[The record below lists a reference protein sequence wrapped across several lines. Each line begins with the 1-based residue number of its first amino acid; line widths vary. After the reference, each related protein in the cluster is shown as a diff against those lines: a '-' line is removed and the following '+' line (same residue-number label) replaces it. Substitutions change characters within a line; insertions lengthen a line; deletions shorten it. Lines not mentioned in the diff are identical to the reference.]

1 MSTSQPEQVGTVHVV
16 YDHDAHNALLV
27 DPSTP
32 VEVRRGTRRRCVAL
46 ARVGLSVVAISGLAL
61 LPAARS
67 LADESPAAPAPI
79 VVTADCTITD
89 VLAQDAPES
98 RLPDGTAGPAFV
110 KGTPSGVLDDGRV
123 CVKPPE
129 PQPPADPPQQPAE
142 QPSAPA
148 DTPAPAPQA
157 PEPSAQ
163 APAAEPTAAAGDAGP
178 QAQVEAPQAQV
189 QAPAAATAAS
199 HSAHAPVHAQLHS
212 ATTTRHATRHA
223 AHTTRASHR
232 TNLRIHIA
240 PHDPSKPDAGS
251 LGAPLSGPEHPALY
265 VSDEAVIPRFLL
277 TLYKQA
283 GRHNHVP
290 WPILAAI
297 NEIETDFG
305 RNVAVSSAG
314 AVGWMQFMP
323 ATWAMYGVDAD
334 HNGKK
339 DPRSPRDAIFAAA
352 RYLRAS
358 GARTNLRRAIFAY
371 NHAGWYVDSVLLRAN
386 RIAAQ
391 AGERDVRLTRLLE
404 ARTRRLEHQVLTD
417 PRITIYDCGRQ
428 DIEQH
433 KVDRR
438 VLIVL
443 RFLAWSGLDPTVS
456 ALECG
461 HSYYTASGNVS
472 EHSSGNAVDI
482 SAINGV
488 PILGNQGP
496 GSIAEATIREL
507 LTLRGAE
514 RPHQIIS
521 LMTFDDADNTLALPD
536 HADHIHVGFAPLKPI
551 DPHGLVSVDDEP
563 TDSIAPPAATEP
575 PAPVS
580 TIVPPGPLNPLALL
594 APVLDGLPLS
604 D

>member
-1 MSTSQPEQVGTVHVV
+1 MSEENGTVHVV

-27 DPSTP
+27 DPGTP
-32 VEVRRGTRRRCVAL
+32 VELRRGTRRRYLAL
-46 ARVGLSVVAISGLAL
+46 ARVGLSVVAVSGLCL
-61 LPAARS
+61 LPANS
-67 LADESPAAPAPI
+67 LAEDAPPAAAPI
-79 VVTADCTITD
+79 VVTADCDITGA
-89 VLAQDAPES
+89 LAQDAPKS
-98 RLPDGTAGPAFV
+98 ALPDGTPGPAFL
-110 KGTPSGVLDDGRV
+110 KGTPSGTLADGSI
-123 CVKPPE
+123 CV
-129 PQPPADPPQQPAE
+129 QPPAQPQPEQKPAE
-142 QPSAPA
+142 PDAPSAPA
-148 DTPAPAPQA
+148 DVSATPAADSPAGVA
-157 PEPSAQ
+157 ATD
-163 APAAEPTAAAGDAGP
+163 PAP
-178 QAQVEAPQAQV
+178 QAQVEPKAQV
-189 QAPAAATAAS
+189 QTSAGAKPAPLS
-199 HSAHAPVHAQLHS
+199 HSAAHAPVHTSLHS
-212 ATTTRHATRHA
+212 ATSQHTSRQARHSARTRRH
-223 AHTTRASHR
+223 
-232 TNLRIHIA
+232 TNLRTHIVA
-240 PHDPSKPDAGS
+240 KPPVP
-251 LGAPLSGPEHPALY
+251 LEAPLAGPEHPALY

-277 TLYKQA
+277 KLYKQA

-334 HNGKK
+334 HNGTK

-391 AGERDVRLTRLLE
+391 EGVRDLRLTRLLE
-404 ARTRRLEHQVLTD
+404 ARTRRLERQVLTD
-417 PRITIYDCGRQ
+417 PRITIYGCGRQ
-428 DIEQH
+428 DIAEH
-433 KVDRR
+433 KIDRR

-443 RFLAWSGLDPTVS
+443 RFLAWSGLNPTVS

-482 SAINGV
+482 TAINGV

-521 LMTFDDADNTLALPD
+521 LMTFADADNTMALPD
-536 HADHIHVGFAPLKPI
+536 HANHIHVGFAPLKPI
-551 DPHGLVSVDDEP
+551 DPHGLVDVQEP
-563 TDSIAPPAATEP
+563 TDSIAPPAAS
-575 PAPVS
+575 APL
-580 TIVPPGPLNPLALL
+580 TPDIALPGAVDPLALL
-594 APVLDGLPLS
+594 APALDAWQLNG
-604 D
+604 